1 MAAVL
6 VRRERAGDVAAV
18 REVVAA
24 AFSRPPAAHRPE
36 PTDRPGTVTETPAEV
51 GLLDELRADPA
62 WIPALSL
69 VAVAVDAGAG
79 RGQDG
84 HLPGLD
90 ATGEVVGHVV
100 CTRGQLDS
108 RPVLGLGPL
117 AVRPNRQR
125 AGVGSALMHA
135 VLAAAEARDETLVA
149 LLGEPAY
156 YRRFGLRPASE
167 FGIVAPDPRWG
178 PYFQARPLGGATPTP
193 GRFRYAE
200 PFERL

>member
-1 MAAVL
+1 ML

-18 REVVAA
+18 RAVVAA
-24 AFSRPPAAHRPE
+24 AFTRPAEPDDRPE
-36 PTDRPGTVTETPAEV
+36 TVTETPIEV
-51 GLLDELRADPA
+51 RLLDELRADPG

-69 VAVAVDAGAG
+69 VAVDGQIDA
-79 RGQDG
+79 
-84 HLPGLD
+84 
-90 ATGEVVGHVV
+90 GEVVGHVV
-100 CTRGQLDS
+100 CTRGQLDG

-117 AVRPNRQR
+117 AVRPDRQR

-167 FGIVAPDPRWG
+167 FGIVAPDPQWG
-178 PYFQARPLGGATPTP
+178 AYFQARPLGGAAPTP

>member
-1 MAAVL
+1 ML

-18 REVVAA
+18 RAVVAA
-24 AFSRPPAAHRPE
+24 AFSRPPAADRPE
-36 PTDRPGTVTETPAEV
+36 PMDRPGTVTETPVEV

-69 VAVAVDAGAG
+69 VAVDAGTG

-84 HLPGLD
+84 HGPGPD
-90 ATGEVVGHVV
+90 AAGKVVGHVV
-100 CTRGQLDS
+100 CTRGQLDG

-117 AVRPNRQR
+117 AVRPDRQR

-135 VLAAAEARDETLVA
+135 VLAAAEARDEALVA

-156 YRRFGLRPASE
+156 YHRFGLRPASE
-167 FGIVAPDPRWG
+167 FGIVAPDPQWG
-178 PYFQARPLGGATPTP
+178 AYFQARPLGGAAPTP